1 MSFNYDYGKGN
12 TSAAPVS
19 ATQNQNNQ
27 IVTASPATASPTF
40 QTPNSVGQ
48 SVNNDQMP
56 IVQSPLQ
63 GGNKTALWM
72 GELEPWV
79 DEAFIRQIWFNM
91 GEQVNVK
98 MIRDKFS
105 GSNAGYCFVDFSST
119 AAASKALSLNG
130 TIIPGTTRMF
140 KLNWAS
146 GGGLT
151 DRKDDREP
159 EFSIFVGD
167 LGPEVNEYLLLSLF
181 QSRYSSC
188 KSAKIM
194 TDLVSGMSR
203 GYGFVR
209 FSDEVDQRRALTEM
223 QGVYCGNRPIRI
235 STATPKNKP
244 GMNHINMMHM
254 GMPPLGYYGAP
265 QPMNQFTDPNNTTV
279 FVGGLS
285 SYVTEDE
292 LRSFF
297 QGFGEITYVKIPPG
311 KGCGFV
317 QFVQRHAAEM
327 AINQMQG
334 YPIGNSRVR
343 LSWGRSQTNSG
354 PIGTPYRP
362 TPHPPV
368 PYASMGLPP
377 QHPYSSFAPINP
389 TAAHMHPPQ
398 QPGQP
403 LPPQPGQLLGSQN
416 PMDPIPVTLLN
427 ELYSATR
434 NARLDRLE
442 ADRNSFHGVYAQ

>member
-1 MSFNYDYGKGN
+1 MSFNYDYGKGSA
-12 TSAAPVS
+12 SAASVS
-19 ATQNQNNQ
+19 AAQNQNNQ
-27 IVTASPATASPTF
+27 IVAPSANASSPTF
-40 QTPNSVGQ
+40 QTTNTTVQ
-48 SVNNDQMP
+48 NVNNNQIP
-56 IVQSPLQ
+56 SSQSPLQ
-63 GGNKTALWM
+63 GENKTALWM

-79 DEAFIRQIWFNM
+79 DEAFIRQVWFNL

-130 TIIPGTTRMF
+130 TIIPGTTRLF

-167 LGPEVNEYLLLSLF
+167 LGPEVNEYLLVSLF
-181 QSRYSSC
+181 QSRYPSC

-223 QGVYCGNRPIRI
+223 QGVYCGSRPIRI

-244 GMNHINMMHM
+244 GMSHINMMHM
-254 GMPPLGYYGAP
+254 GMSPLGYYGAP

-285 SYVTEDE
+285 SFVTEDE

-327 AINQMQG
+327 AISQMQG

-343 LSWGRSQTNSG
+343 LSWGRSQNNSG

-362 TPHPPV
+362 APPPPV

-377 QHPYSSFAPINP
+377 QHAYSSFAPLNP
-389 TAAHMHPPQ
+389 NAAHMHPPQ
-398 QPGQP
+398 QSGQP
-403 LPPQPGQLLGSQN
+403 LPAQPGQLSGSRN
-416 PMDPIPVTLLN
+416 PMDPIPVALLN

-442 ADRNSFHGVYAQ
+442 ADRSSFHGVYAQ